1 MQEFLKNGL
10 LDRLMEFVKSAD
22 PPLQLGALWALK
34 NLLHKAELE
43 DIQTTIRT
51 FGWDRLTE
59 CVAGT
64 LSYHPYSQLL
74 DF

>member
-34 NLLHKAELE
+34 NLLHNAELE

-59 CVAGT
+59 CVAGI
-64 LSYHPYSQLL
+64 LPYHPYSQLS